1 MTRFVAGL
9 AVITVAVF
17 LGAWMLMLIVGVL
30 HHEWWS
36 FIPTMSY
43 KASLTISFVL
53 MLRLIL
59 GHVVGEVAKEVAK

>member
-1 MTRFVAGL
+1 MTKLVAGIAIL
-9 AVITVAVF
+9 AAAVF
-17 LGAWMLMLIVGVL
+17 LGAWMLMLLVGVL

-43 KASLTISFVL
+43 KASLVISFVL
-53 MLRLIL
+53 MLRLMM